1 MSQLRT
7 DIDSQTRSEQ
17 VAAVAGPT
25 PASLNNPEHQLRL
38 LGDVASVLNATADFD
53 AALARIGRSLV
64 PSLADWCLI
73 DCTENDW
80 TFRRAR
86 VIHADPSKA
95 KLAEELIERFVTEAS
110 APIGVGHVIRT
121 GRPEVYPDLSDKTQM
136 AGTRD
141 PEHPRILKELGAHS
155 LIIAPIECHGKTQG
169 AITFV
174 STNPDRPLNQSH
186 LPLISQL
193 TPCIGLALENL
204 QLRQVAQ
211 RERAHA
217 EAISLYKD
225 EFLGMISHELRT
237 PLQAILGWTQLL
249 RENKL
254 NRQAAARALESLERN
269 VKSQAQ
275 IINDLLD
282 VSHIGTGRLKLD
294 ITPIELRPVIQAALD
309 TLRLSVSAKRI
320 SLLFTSE
327 PQTPAVIN
335 GDAEWLQRVIWNLVS
350 NAIKFTPEGGQISVD
365 LKHDAV
371 SAQIRVTDTGKGIAP
386 EFLPHIFERF
396 RQKDSSTTRSFG
408 GLGIGLTIVRHVT
421 EAHGG
426 TIQAESRGEN
436 QGAAFTVRLPVS
448 TQAPAGTTR
457 ISGRTTADQPLF
469 FPPTLGGIRVLV
481 VEDET
486 DTRELIC
493 MVLEQSGAK
502 ITQAS
507 NAAEALKI
515 IKKGKQDVLVSDIGM
530 PGEDG
535 YTFIRHV
542 RTLTADQGG
551 RIPALAL
558 TAYARTEDRI
568 KALVAGFQM
577 HIPKPVEPDE
587 LVLAIGSLATRVV
600 S

>member
-1 MSQLRT
+1 MGQLRT
-7 DIDSQTRSEQ
+7 ETASQH
-17 VAAVAGPT
+17 PT
-25 PASLNNPEHQLRL
+25 PNLVEVTTAHSVERSDAELH
-38 LGDVASVLNATADFD
+38 LGILSDAAAILNANCDFD
-53 AALARIGRSLV
+53 TALSRLGRSLV
-64 PSLADWCLI
+64 PTLADWCLI

-86 VIHADPSKA
+86 VLHADPAKA
-95 KLAEELIERFVTEAS
+95 QLAEELKERFVTEAS

-121 GRPEVYPDLSDKTQM
+121 GRAEVYGDLSEKTPM

-174 STNPDRPLNQSH
+174 STNPDRPLKPCH
-186 LPLISQL
+186 LPHISQL
-193 TPCIGLALENL
+193 SHCIGLALENA
-204 QLRQVAQ
+204 QLRQIAQ

-254 NRQAAARALESLERN
+254 NRQAAGRALESLERN

-282 VSHIGTGRLKLD
+282 VSHIGTGRLKLE
-294 ITPIELRPVIQAALD
+294 IQPIELRPVIQAALD
-309 TLRLSVSAKRI
+309 TLKLSIQAKRI
-320 SLLFTSE
+320 SLLFTCE

-335 GDAEWLQRVIWNLVS
+335 GDGEWVQRVIWNLVS
-350 NAIKFTPEGGQISVD
+350 NAIKFTPDGGQISVE
-365 LKHDAV
+365 LKHDSV
-371 SAQIRVTDTGKGIAP
+371 SAQIRVADTGKGIAP

-408 GLGIGLTIVRHVT
+408 GLGIGLTIVRHIT

-436 QGAAFTVRLPVS
+436 QGAAFTLRLPIS
-448 TQAPAGTTR
+448 TRRPSGGTRSSVRSTP
-457 ISGRTTADQPLF
+457 DQQLF
-469 FPPTLGGIRVLV
+469 FPPTLSGVRVLI
-481 VEDET
+481 VEDEG
-486 DTRELIC
+486 DTRDLISL
-493 MVLEQSGAK
+493 VLEQAGAK
-502 ITQAS
+502 ITQAP
-507 NAAEALKI
+507 NAAEAFKI
-515 IKKGKQDVLVSDIGM
+515 VKKGKQDVLVSDIGM

-535 YTFIRHV
+535 YSFIRHV

-568 KALVAGFQM
+568 KALAAGFQM

-587 LVLAIGSLATRVV
+587 LVLAISSLATRVV